1 MRHRQLRGQRPG
13 EAEKMVKKLRNQG
26 GFTLVELIVV
36 MAILAILASLLVPS
50 LTGYI
55 DRAKEEKI
63 KSETR
68 MVLMALQTEAS
79 SVYAQDGFSL
89 TTSWSSDGTGSD
101 HIQNVRELAEL
112 SDADRHFTAVLSLD
126 GAVQQLVYYSDGKA
140 CTYLADDGSY
150 TVADAVTAIGS
161 DTVTF
166 Q

>member
-1 MRHRQLRGQRPG
+1 
-13 EAEKMVKKLRNQG
+13 MVKKLRNQG

-68 MVLMALQTEAS
+68 MLLMALQTEAS
-79 SVYAQDGFSL
+79 TVYAQDGLPADSF
-89 TTSWSSDGTGSD
+89 WSSDGIGKE
-101 HIQNVRELAEL
+101 HIQNVRDLAEM
-112 SDADRHFTAVLSLD
+112 SDTIQHFTAVLSSD
-126 GAVQQLVYYSDGKA
+126 GAVTELVYYTDDKS
-140 CTYLADDGSY
+140 CTYLADTDSY
-150 TVADAVTAIGS
+150 TVADADGS
-161 DTVTF
+161 MVSDSVTF